1 MLPDTRIKFL
11 KGVGEKRAEQFKALG
26 VSTVDALL
34 RFYPRAYE
42 DWSSPINIE
51 GAEWED
57 RCCIKAVVG
66 SEVKRHKAKS
76 GVMVFECEAFDDT
89 AAVHILIFNNK
100 YAAAKLVP
108 GQEMLFFG
116 QVTINH
122 GRRQM
127 LSPSIEEPGT
137 KQRIRPIYRRSG
149 SMTSNYIEKCVGEAL
164 HKYGASIE
172 DPLPADIRQQ
182 YGLMSLK
189 EAISEI
195 HFPSSMKRMYEAR
208 GRFIFEELFEL
219 QLGLKMR
226 KVENKVRTDIIA
238 AKDCTGEFLATLP
251 FEPTG
256 AQRKCIEAAVKDMQS
271 GFAMNRLLQGDV
283 GSGKTMVAAA
293 LMYNCAKNG
302 FQSAMM
308 APTEI
313 LAMQHFETLEK
324 FFKGTSV
331 KVKALTGTMTAAE
344 KRSVYDGLIS
354 GEIDVV
360 VGTHAIISDGVEFL
374 KLGLAITDEQHRF
387 GVRQRAK
394 LQEKTAG
401 VHVLVMSAT
410 PIPRTLAWSI
420 YGDLDV
426 SVIDELPKGRIPI
439 ETYRINSGIRERAWN
454 YIKKHLDEGRQ
465 GYIVCPL
472 VEEGELE
479 GVLSATEYYN
489 AIKDGAF
496 KGYRLGLLHGQMK
509 LAEKSAVMEKFQ
521 SGEIQLLVSTVV
533 IEVGVDVPNAVIMLI
548 ENAERFG
555 LSQLHQLRGRV
566 GRGSF
571 KSTCILLTD
580 NMSEQTTERLKV
592 MTETNDGFLI
602 AQRDLELRGTGD
614 FYGTRQHGFQPVYV
628 SDMIHNPV
636 ALEKATAAADALLAE
651 DANLTRP
658 EHLALRA
665 EVDSLFERIE
675 TAS

>member
-1 MLPDTRIKFL
+1 
-11 KGVGEKRAEQFKALG
+11 
-26 VSTVDALL
+26 
-34 RFYPRAYE
+34 
-42 DWSSPINIE
+42 
-51 GAEWED
+51 
-57 RCCIKAVVG
+57 
-66 SEVKRHKAKS
+66 
-76 GVMVFECEAFDDT
+76 
-89 AAVHILIFNNK
+89 
-100 YAAAKLVP
+100 
-108 GQEMLFFG
+108 
-116 QVTINH
+116 
-122 GRRQM
+122 
-127 LSPSIEEPGT
+127 
-137 KQRIRPIYRRSG
+137 
-149 SMTSNYIEKCVGEAL
+149 
-164 HKYGASIE
+164 
-172 DPLPADIRQQ
+172 
-182 YGLMSLK
+182 
-189 EAISEI
+189 
-195 HFPSSMKRMYEAR
+195 
-208 GRFIFEELFEL
+208 
-219 QLGLKMR
+219 
-226 KVENKVRTDIIA
+226 
-238 AKDCTGEFLATLP
+238 
-251 FEPTG
+251 
-256 AQRKCIEAAVKDMQS
+256 
-271 GFAMNRLLQGDV
+271 
-283 GSGKTMVAAA
+283 
-293 LMYNCAKNG
+293 
-302 FQSAMM
+302 
-308 APTEI
+308 
-313 LAMQHFETLEK
+313 
-324 FFKGTSV
+324 
-331 KVKALTGTMTAAE
+331 
-344 KRSVYDGLIS
+344 
-354 GEIDVV
+354 
-360 VGTHAIISDGVEFL
+360 
-374 KLGLAITDEQHRF
+374 
-387 GVRQRAK
+387 
-394 LQEKTAG
+394 
-401 VHVLVMSAT
+401 
-410 PIPRTLAWSI
+410 
-420 YGDLDV
+420 
-426 SVIDELPKGRIPI
+426 
-439 ETYRINSGIRERAWN
+439 
-454 YIKKHLDEGRQ
+454 KHLDEGRQ

-509 LAEKSAVMEKFQ
+509 PAEKSAVMEKFQ

>member
-11 KGVGEKRAEQFKALG
+11 KGVGEKRAEQFMALG

-42 DWSSPINIE
+42 DWSSPIPIE

-57 RCCIKAVVG
+57 RCCIKATVG

-76 GVMVFECEAFDDT
+76 GVMVFECEVFDDT
-89 AAVHILIFNNK
+89 AAVHIIIFNNK

-108 GQEMLFFG
+108 GKELLFFG
-116 QVTINH
+116 QITINH
-122 GRRQM
+122 SRRQM
-127 LSPSIEEPGT
+127 LSPGIEEPGT
-137 KQRIRPIYRRSG
+137 KQRIKPIYRRSG

-164 HKYGASIE
+164 HSYGAGIT
-172 DPLPADIRQQ
+172 DPLPADIRQE

-189 EAISEI
+189 EALTEI
-195 HFPSSMKRMYEAR
+195 HFPSSMQRMYEAR
-208 GRFIFEELFEL
+208 NRLIFEELFEL
-219 QLGLKMR
+219 QLGLKIK
-226 KVENKVRTDIIA
+226 KVENKVKTSIVLQ
-238 AKDCTGEFLATLP
+238 KDCTEDFTAKLP
-251 FEPTG
+251 FTPTG
-256 AQRKCIEAAVKDMQS
+256 AQQKCIEAAMKDMMS
-271 GFAMNRLLQGDV
+271 GYAMNRLLQGDV

-293 LMYNCAKNG
+293 LMYNCAQNG
-302 FQSAMM
+302 YQSAMM

-313 LAMQHFETLEK
+313 LALQHFETLSK
-324 FFKGTSV
+324 FFEGLGV
-331 KVKALTGTMTAAE
+331 KVCALTGKTPAAE
-344 KRSVYDGLIS
+344 KRAIYEGLAN

-360 VGTHAIISDGVEFL
+360 VGTHAIISDGVEF
-374 KLGLAITDEQHRF
+374 KNFGLAITDEQHRF

-394 LQEKTAG
+394 LQEKTTG

-439 ETYRINSGIRERAWN
+439 ETYKINSGIRERAWN

-472 VEEGELE
+472 VEEGEIE
-479 GVLSATEYYN
+479 GVLSATEYYKL
-489 AIKDGAF
+489 IKDGAF
-496 KGYRLGLLHGQMK
+496 KDYRVGLLHGQMK
-509 LAEKSAVMEKFQ
+509 APEKAEVMEKFQ

-566 GRGSF
+566 GRGAF

-580 NMSEQTTERLKV
+580 NPSEQTTERLKV
-592 MTETNDGFLI
+592 ITDTNDGFEI

-628 SDMIHNPV
+628 SRMISNPKI
-636 ALEKATAAADALLAE
+636 LEKASAAADALLSTDPDLSFE
-651 DANLTRP
+651 ENRP
-658 EHLALRA
+658 LRDEVEALF
-665 EVDSLFERIE
+665 DRIE

>member
-1 MLPDTRIKFL
+1 MLPETRIKFL
-11 KGVGEKRAEQFKALG
+11 KGVGEKRAGQFAALG

-42 DWSSPINIE
+42 DWSSPIPIE
-51 GAEWED
+51 GSEWED
-57 RCCIKAVVG
+57 RCCIKATVG
-66 SEVKRHKAKS
+66 SEVKHHKAKS
-76 GVMVFECEAFDDT
+76 GVMVYECEIFDDT
-89 AAVHILIFNNK
+89 AAIHVLIFNNK
-100 YAAAKLVP
+100 YAAAKLIP
-108 GQEMLFFG
+108 GKDMLFFG

-164 HKYGASIE
+164 HQYGAAIE
-172 DPLPADIRQQ
+172 DPMPVSVRQK
-182 YGLMSLK
+182 YGLLSLK
-189 EAISEI
+189 EALTEI
-195 HFPSSMKRMYEAR
+195 HFPSSMQRMYEAR
-208 GRFIFEELFEL
+208 NRLIFEELFEL
-219 QLGLKMR
+219 QLGLKIK
-226 KVENKVRTDIIA
+226 KVENKVKTDIVLK
-238 AKDCTGEFLATLP
+238 KDCTDEFVSKLP
-251 FEPTG
+251 FTPTG
-256 AQRKCIEAAVKDMQS
+256 AQSKCVKAAVEDMRS
-271 GFAMNRLLQGDV
+271 GYAMNRLLQGDV

-302 FQSAMM
+302 YQSAMM

-313 LAMQHFETLEK
+313 LALQHFETLEK
-324 FFKGTSV
+324 FFSGLSV
-331 KVKALTGTMTAAE
+331 KVCALTGKTPAAE
-344 KRSVYDGLIS
+344 KRAIYEGLKS
-354 GEIDVV
+354 GDIDVV
-360 VGTHAIISDGVEFL
+360 VGTHAIISDGVEF
-374 KLGLAITDEQHRF
+374 KNFGLAITDEQHRF
-387 GVRQRAK
+387 GVRQRAR
-394 LQEKTAG
+394 LQEKTSG

-439 ETYRINSGIRERAWN
+439 ETYKINSGIRERAWN

-472 VEEGELE
+472 VEEGELD
-479 GVLSATEYYN
+479 GVLSATEYYKL
-489 AIKDGAF
+489 IKDDAF
-496 KGYRLGLLHGQMK
+496 KDYRVGLLHGQMK
-509 LAEKSAVMEKFQ
+509 AAEKAEVMEKFQ

-566 GRGSF
+566 GRGAY
-571 KSTCILLTD
+571 KSTCILLSD

-592 MTETNDGFLI
+592 ITETNDGFVI

-628 SDMIHNPV
+628 SDMIGNPV
-636 ALEKATAAADALLAE
+636 ALEKASAAADELLATDPDLSSAE
-651 DANLTRP
+651 NAP
-658 EHLALRA
+658 LRH
-665 EVDSLFERIE
+665 EVDALFERLE